1 MALDRKIS
9 ILSKQEILAGLNKA
23 LLAEY
28 QSIAD
33 YGAHAEACQQPEIR
47 EALEALREVERDH
60 ALRLAL
66 RITALGGSA
75 TSQTI
80 LPRRM
85 GDSLVEWLAMD
96 LAAEQW
102 AITEYA
108 RLIAGIVDD
117 DETADLMAELLRDEI
132 RHATWLKA
140 TWRRLRQAA

>member
-1 MALDRKIS
+1 MERKVN

-33 YGAHAEACQQPEIR
+33 YGAHAEACPQPEIR

-66 RITALGGSA
+66 RITALGGPA
-75 TSQTI
+75 TSQTV
-80 LPRRM
+80 LPRRV
-85 GDSLVEWLAMD
+85 GDSLVGWLAMD

-108 RLIAGIVDD
+108 RLVAGIVDD
-117 DETADLMAELLRDEI
+117 DETAALMAELLRDEI
-132 RHATWLKA
+132 RHAAWLKS
-140 TWRRLRQAA
+140 TWRRLQQTS